1 MRGLPH
7 TNAMSGDGTAGCE
20 PFSIPSSCPR
30 LYKSTVFIGSAP
42 IYLPTSRT
50 DWESHRG
57 RGANHRNWARRSLT
71 PIEASDPTVGASTA
85 APCPQFDWEVAEKGA
100 QTSGT
105 GLEGSNAL
113 IGASKPIIGA
123 SAAASGSVEDS
134 PDPIVP

>member
-1 MRGLPH
+1 
-7 TNAMSGDGTAGCE
+7 MSGDGIAGRE

-30 LYKSTVFIGSAP
+30 LYKSTVFIGLAS

-50 DWESHRG
+50 NWEAHRG
-57 RGANHRNWARRSLT
+57 RGANHRNWARSFT
-71 PIEASDPTVGASTA
+71 PIEATDPTVGASA
-85 APCPQFDWEVAEKGA
+85 AALCPQFDWEVAEKGA

-113 IGASKPIIGA
+113 IGALKPIIGA
-123 SAAASGSVEDS
+123 SAAAPGSVEDS

>member
-1 MRGLPH
+1 MQCP
-7 TNAMSGDGTAGCE
+7 ATAPPGVNLS
-20 PFSIPSSCPR
+20 PFYRAAQDYISLLCLLDQPQ
-30 LYKSTVFIGSAP
+30 SASQP
-42 IYLPTSRT
+42 PELTGKPTKV
-50 DWESHRG
+50 G
-57 RGANHRNWARRSLT
+57 GANHRNWARRSFT
-71 PIEASDPTVGASTA
+71 HIEASDPTVGASAA

-123 SAAASGSVEDS
+123 SAAVLGSVEDS